1 MREKIEYQT
10 VKLLLWIAQ
19 RLPVG
24 FVYALMRTLTLLVY
38 RLDAKRRLLTQ
49 KNLAFAF
56 PQITKEE
63 REKLAKEVY
72 SELSKT
78 IAEILLMF
86 VGRFDIDE
94 AVVNKE
100 EIIARL
106 QEATQESPRGIV
118 AMTAHF
124 SNWELLAHF
133 LAKHGLPML
142 VVGRE
147 GNNKLIEERIT
158 QPFRK
163 RYGNDT
169 TTKKKAVL
177 SMVKRLKS
185 GGNVGILIDQKAGG
199 STSLKADFFG
209 KPAQTITSIA
219 MLKQK
224 LDPKIIPFFAARVGE
239 GKYKIIMQDPLEY
252 RAEEEADKAKK
263 IEKMTAKYNEIMES
277 VIREYPSQ
285 WFWMHNRWRIAL

>member
-49 KNLAFAF
+49 KNLALAF

-209 KPAQTITSIA
+209 KPAETTTSVA

-252 RAEEEADKAKK
+252 RAEEEADEAKK
-263 IEKMTAKYNEIMES
+263 IAKMTAKYNEIMES
-277 VIREYPSQ
+277 VIRAYPAQ
-285 WFWMHNRWRIAL
+285 WFWMHNRWRITL

>member
-1 MREKIEYQT
+1 MREKIEYAMIQFFLG
-10 VKLLLWIAQ
+10 VSKIAPKVLIYQ
-19 RLPVG
+19 CIRG
-24 FVYALMRTLTLLVY
+24 LTLMVY
-38 RLDAKRRLLTQ
+38 HLDKKRRYITIE
-49 KNLAFAF
+49 NLKTAF
-56 PQITKEE
+56 PEKSD
-63 REKLAKEVY
+63 REIEDLSKEVY
-72 SELSKT
+72 RELSKT
-78 IAEILLMF
+78 ISEILLMY
-86 VGRFDIDE
+86 VDRFDIDE
-94 AVVNKE
+94 AVVNRE
-100 EIIARL
+100 EIIAKL
-106 QEATQESPRGIV
+106 QTVTANAPRGIV

-147 GNNKLIEERIT
+147 GNNKLIEKRIT

-163 RYGNDT
+163 KYGNDT
-169 TTKKKAVL
+169 TTKKKAIL

-199 STSLKADFFG
+199 PNAVEVDFMG
-209 KPAQTITSIA
+209 KPAQTITSLA

-224 LDPKIIPFFAARVGE
+224 LDPLIIPFFAARVGE
-239 GKYKIIMQDPLEY
+239 GKYKIIMQDPIEY
-252 RAEEEADKAKK
+252 RAEEESDEAKK
-263 IEKMTAKYNEIMES
+263 IEKMTAEYNKVMES

>member
-1 MREKIEYQT
+1 MIQFFLGVSKIAPKVLIYQCIC
-10 VKLLLWIAQ
+10 W
-19 RLPVG
+19 
-24 FVYALMRTLTLLVY
+24 LTLMVY
-38 RLDAKRRLLTQ
+38 HLDKKRRYITIE
-49 KNLAFAF
+49 NLKTAF
-56 PQITKEE
+56 PEKSD
-63 REKLAKEVY
+63 REIGDLSKEVY
-72 SELSKT
+72 RELSKT
-78 IAEILLMF
+78 ISEILLM
-86 VGRFDIDE
+86 VVDRFDIDE
-94 AVVNKE
+94 AVVNRE
-100 EIIARL
+100 EIITKL
-106 QEATQESPRGIV
+106 QTAIQNAPRGIV

-147 GNNKLIEERIT
+147 GNNKLIEKRIT

-163 RYGNDT
+163 KYGNDT
-169 TTKKKAVL
+169 TTKKKAIL

-199 STSLKADFFG
+199 PNAVEVDFMG
-209 KPAQTITSIA
+209 KPAQTITSLA

-224 LDPKIIPFFAARVGE
+224 LDPRIIPFFAARVGE
-239 GKYKIIMQDPLEY
+239 GKYKIIMRDPVEY
-252 RAEEEADKAKK
+252 RAEEESDEAKK
-263 IEKMTAKYNEIMES
+263 VEKMTAEYNKVMES